1 MKQMKLIS
9 IVTFICI
16 ILISLTTLTYA
27 VDESFELQ
35 LNSLT
40 KEVVLGN
47 TFEVDIVLD
56 NMNVTSG
63 DQGIGAY
70 SARITYD
77 TTILELVSVQQAT
90 GWEVMENENNLV
102 ALTNDGEVVKDRT
115 VTATATFKVMDDAVF
130 GDTTISL
137 ENISGS
143 SGVATIAG
151 TPVSKTITIEEKN
164 EDNEDGNTTGGDNTA
179 GDNNTVGGNNEVG
192 ENNVTGNNI
201 IIRNN
206 TSISSN
212 ADSSATANKNLPY
225 AGFTRVAIIG
235 IVILI
240 MASIVFYIK
249 YKRAV

>member
-1 MKQMKLIS
+1 MKKIR
-9 IVTFICI
+9 
-16 ILISLTTLTYA
+16 LISLITILCTIFLLSTTVYA
-27 VDESFELQ
+27 AESFELQ
-35 LNSLT
+35 IVSSSASLNP
-40 KEVVLGN
+40 GD
-47 TFEVDIVLD
+47 TFTVDIVLD

-212 ADSSATANKNLPY
+212 ADSSTTANKNLPY